1 MRPRTLLQRSL
12 AAFPCTVELWEKL
25 HPSQERIPG
34 GYRLD
39 RLAQD
44 LPNWIAAA
52 EQANA
57 AAQPI
62 AKRRRVLVIAGL
74 RWWVE
79 YGVALG
85 LYLHGLGHEV
95 DLGYLPYRRWSEPVE
110 PFHLRRQRA
119 YLQRTLSPL
128 QGSMGLYD
136 LSLGESQRVPAALQA
151 VLEQQALTDVQYT
164 QQRESLHLEPG
175 SEDARLLALRR
186 ERNAC
191 AAAASLDILKKHRY
205 DSVIIPN
212 GSILEF
218 GAVYLAAKNA
228 GVRTLTY
235 EFGEQ
240 RQRMWLAQDDE
251 VMRLDTAPL
260 WSARGSIPLQ
270 KREIDALQ
278 ELYQARRGGK
288 IWANFARRWQSSASE
303 GAQSARSQLGLDPD
317 RPLALLCTNVV
328 GDSLALGRQIFTD
341 GMVDWLDKTTTFF
354 AQHPEMQ
361 FVVRVHPG
369 ELLGAGHP
377 SVEIVR
383 ARLPQ
388 LPEHVKVIPPES
400 NINTY
405 DLIEIADLGLVY
417 TTTVGMEMAMSG
429 VPVVV
434 SGKTH
439 YRGKGFTHDPDTLEE
454 YYQTL
459 NALLT
464 NTHSSRLSQDEVQL
478 AMRYAY
484 RFFFEYPFAF
494 PWHLVKFWDDID
506 VRPLKEVLR
515 KEACERYEQT
525 LSALLGE
532 AVDWRNKGLHDEVQS

>member
-1 MRPRTLLQRSL
+1 MRPRSLLQRSL
-12 AAFPCTVELWEKL
+12 AAFPYTVELWERL

-34 GYRLD
+34 GYRLEKLV
-39 RLAQD
+39 RH
-44 LPNWIAAA
+44 LPDWIAAA
-52 EQANA
+52 ERARA
-57 AAQPI
+57 APQLI
-62 AKRRRVLVIAGL
+62 GDKRRVLVIAGL

-79 YGVALG
+79 YSVALG
-85 LYLHGLGHEV
+85 LYLYGLGHEV
-95 DLGYLPYRRWSEPVE
+95 DMGYLPFRRWSEPVDR
-110 PFHLRRQRA
+110 FNLRRQRA
-119 YLQRTLSPL
+119 FLQRTLSPL
-128 QGSMGLYD
+128 HGVMGCTD
-136 LSLGESQRVPAALQA
+136 LSLGEARRVPAELIPA
-151 VLEQQALTDVQYT
+151 LEQQALTDVQYT
-164 QQRESLHLEPG
+164 QQRENVQLGPG
-175 SEDARLLALRR
+175 CEDSELLKLRR

-191 AAAASLDILKKHRY
+191 AAAASLDVFKKHRY

-218 GAVYLAAKNA
+218 GAVYLATKHA
-228 GVRTLTY
+228 GFRTLTY

-240 RQRMWLAQDDE
+240 RERMWLAQDDE
-251 VMRLDTAPL
+251 VMRLDTGPL
-260 WSARGSIPLQ
+260 WDARGSIPLQ
-270 KREIDALQ
+270 KEEMDALQ
-278 ELYQARRGGK
+278 ELYQARRGGR
-288 IWANFARRWQSSASE
+288 IWANFARKWQSGASA

-354 AQHPEMQ
+354 AKHPETQ

-405 DLIEIADLGLVY
+405 DLIEFADLGLVY

-439 YRGKGFTHDPDTLEE
+439 YRGKGFTHDPDNLEE
-454 YYQTL
+454 YYETL
-459 NALLT
+459 DALLT
-464 NTHSSRLSQDEVQL
+464 NTHSSRLSQEKVQL

-494 PWHLVKFWDDID
+494 PWHLISFWDDID
-506 VRPLKEVLR
+506 ARPLKEVLQR
-515 KEACERYEQT
+515 EACGRYEQT
-525 LSALLGE
+525 LAALLGE
-532 AVDWRNKGLHDEVQS
+532 DVDWRKKGYQVEVQS